1 MRPRCRSGWEIGNW
15 ELGNVFNP
23 WSCFTKLISHFSY
36 SAIFYEEADNV
47 VMTWVIVSDIC
58 FITSIH
64 IYNPVENITIS
75 YILTQPWIFWIIT
88 VFILKI
94 SKKNCFQTEQET
106 RYTLPINL
114 IPTTLKQKN
123 SWHSLYIWI
132 SLELAP
138 STFLSS
144 SYMRLVWNLPLTVSN
159 LILIW
164 LLLFWKSFRRLYYYC
179 CCLANSLVCP
189 MSMVN
194 HVNTMVTSRPW

>member
-1 MRPRCRSGWEIGNW
+1 MVVSIVIVVEPHLCHEPGLHRGVIPSSESESLSALVRPRCRSGWEIGNW

-94 SKKNCFQTEQET
+94 SKKFVFKLNK
-106 RYTLPINL
+106 
-114 IPTTLKQKN
+114 KQD
-123 SWHSLYIWI
+123 I
-132 SLELAP
+132 LA
-138 STFLSS
+138 
-144 SYMRLVWNLPLTVSN
+144 V
-159 LILIW
+159 ID
-164 LLLFWKSFRRLYYYC
+164 
-179 CCLANSLVCP
+179 
-189 MSMVN
+189 
-194 HVNTMVTSRPW
+194 